1 MGARQLLRRRP
12 GRWLA
17 GAIQTGTLAVRREIR
32 MPDVFIAHALSRR
45 RKNSIIGRSSS
56 IGRASSMCCK
66 KFKSSAPFLGESII
80 VEIDHR

>member
-12 GRWLA
+12 VGGSQVRS
-17 GAIQTGTLAVRREIR
+17 TGTLAVRREIR

-66 KFKSSAPFLGESII
+66 KFKSSALFLGESII